1 MEPNKFTNRSAKMPG
16 AWWRLG
22 VLVGIETG
30 DRAGGCSGP
39 GGLGQVPG
47 AVEMGMGDCGLAREG
62 GVFRVM
68 MHTDFFLR
76 TFALSGL
83 EVLGQA
89 AWSGTFDLGGGRVWV
104 WVG

>member
-1 MEPNKFTNRSAKMPG
+1 
-16 AWWRLG
+16 
-22 VLVGIETG
+22 
-30 DRAGGCSGP
+30 
-39 GGLGQVPG
+39 
-47 AVEMGMGDCGLAREG
+47 
-62 GVFRVM
+62 M